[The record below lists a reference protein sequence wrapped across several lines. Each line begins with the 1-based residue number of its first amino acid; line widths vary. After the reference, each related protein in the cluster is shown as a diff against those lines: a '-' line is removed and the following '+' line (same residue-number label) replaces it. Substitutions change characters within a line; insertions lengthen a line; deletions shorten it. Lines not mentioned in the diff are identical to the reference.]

1 MAAIV
6 QNLLVAHFMH
16 PGYPEINPINSRV
29 SMAIGK
35 RQNQEESPKDELDR
49 LLDELELTQA
59 QREFIESM
67 CYENGSNNPEKES
80 L

>member
-1 MAAIV
+1 FMASIV

-35 RQNQEESPKDELDR
+35 RQNQKESPEEELDR
-49 LLDELELTQA
+49 LLDELELTQE

-67 CYENGSNNPEKES
+67 RQEEGDKSNGE
-80 L
+80 

>member
-1 MAAIV
+1 MTAIV

-35 RQNQEESPKDELDR
+35 RPNQKELPEEELER
-49 LLDELELTQA
+49 LLDDLELTQE

-67 CYENGSNNPEKES
+67 RQNNGNKNNEE
-80 L
+80 

>member
-1 MAAIV
+1 MASIV

-16 PGYPEINPINSRV
+16 HGYPEINPINSRV

-35 RQNQEESPKDELDR
+35 RQNQKESPEEELDR
-49 LLDELELTQA
+49 LLDDLELTQE

-67 CYENGSNNPEKES
+67 RQNNENKNNEE
-80 L
+80 

>member
-35 RQNQEESPKDELDR
+35 RQNQKELPEEELDR
-49 LLDELELTQA
+49 LLDDLELTQE

-67 CYENGSNNPEKES
+67 RQNNENKNNEE
-80 L
+80 

>member
-29 SMAIGK
+29 SMASGK
-35 RQNQEESPKDELDR
+35 RQIQKESPEEELDR
-49 LLDELELTQA
+49 LLDELELTQE

-67 CYENGSNNPEKES
+67 RQEEGDKSNGE
-80 L
+80 

>member
-1 MAAIV
+1 MASIV

-35 RQNQEESPKDELDR
+35 RQNQKELPEEELDR
-49 LLDELELTQA
+49 LLDDLELTQE

-67 CYENGSNNPEKES
+67 RQNYENKNNEE
-80 L
+80 

>member
-1 MAAIV
+1 MASIV

-35 RQNQEESPKDELDR
+35 RQNQKESPEEELDR
-49 LLDELELTQA
+49 LLDELELTQE
-59 QREFIESM
+59 QREFLESM
-67 CYENGSNNPEKES
+67 RQEEGDKSNGE
-80 L
+80 

>member
-16 PGYPEINPINSRV
+16 PGYPEINPNNSRV
-29 SMAIGK
+29 SMATGK
-35 RQNQEESPKDELDR
+35 RKNQKESPEEELDR
-49 LLDELELTQA
+49 LLDELELTEE

-67 CYENGSNNPEKES
+67 REDKGDPSSE
-80 L
+80 

>member
-1 MAAIV
+1 MASIV

-35 RQNQEESPKDELDR
+35 RQNQKELPEEELDR
-49 LLDELELTQA
+49 LLDDLELTQE

-67 CYENGSNNPEKES
+67 RQNNGNKNNEE
-80 L
+80 

>member
-1 MAAIV
+1 MASIV

-35 RQNQEESPKDELDR
+35 RQHQKELPEEELDR
-49 LLDELELTQA
+49 LLDDLELTQE

-67 CYENGSNNPEKES
+67 RQNNENKNNEE
-80 L
+80 

>member
-29 SMAIGK
+29 CMAIGK
-35 RQNQEESPKDELDR
+35 RQNQKESPEEELDR
-49 LLDELELTQA
+49 LLDELELTQE

-67 CYENGSNNPEKES
+67 RQEEGDKSNGE
-80 L
+80 

>member
-16 PGYPEINPINSRV
+16 PGYPEINPMNSRV
-29 SMAIGK
+29 SMASGK
-35 RQNQEESPKDELDR
+35 RQIQKESPEEELDR
-49 LLDELELTQA
+49 LLDELELTQE

-67 CYENGSNNPEKES
+67 RQEEGDKSNGE
-80 L
+80 

>member
-1 MAAIV
+1 MASIV
-6 QNLLVAHFMH
+6 QNLLVAHFMR

-35 RQNQEESPKDELDR
+35 RQNQKELPEEELDR
-49 LLDELELTQA
+49 LLDDLELTQE

-67 CYENGSNNPEKES
+67 RQNNENKNNEE
-80 L
+80 